1 MAMRILDMLTFAT
14 LVRNRHFGRTAVELN
29 TTQPAIS
36 SRLAALEQEL
46 GHKLVHRMGSEFRL
60 TPEGEEVLRVFQ
72 GVLDNVDT
80 LKHTL
85 DNLQAKAP
93 VLLRIGAIDSVIST
107 WMPALVESLHQSMPN
122 LKIELTVESTK
133 RLVHG
138 MHKGEFD
145 LIFAVDPAIGDSFR
159 SFVSCVLQMIWVGS
173 PKLIDPERTYSVDDL
188 ARMPIITFPKNAPP
202 YRQIAPYFQDEQVLA
217 SKLTSSNSMFAIIN
231 LIIDGF
237 GVAAIPKVIVRRE
250 LGQGLLHQIKVSK
263 HFPPLPIIGSYQS
276 TTHQDVILRVV
287 EQAQKCALTYCA
299 GVDPST
305 AWLV

>member
-1 MAMRILDMLTFAT
+1 MRILDMLTFST
-14 LVRNRHFGRTAVELN
+14 LVRNRHFGRTAEELS

-36 SRLAALEQEL
+36 SRLAALESEL
-46 GHKLVHRMGSEFRL
+46 GHKLIHRVGNNFRL

-72 GVLDNVDT
+72 NVLDSMDGLKDT
-80 LKHTL
+80 LHNL
-85 DNLQAKAP
+85 DAKAP

-107 WMPALVESLHQSMPN
+107 WMPSVVEALHQTMPR

-138 MHKGEFD
+138 MHHGEFD

-173 PKLIDPERTYSVDDL
+173 PKIIDPQRLYSVDDL
-188 ARMPIITFPKNAPP
+188 ARLPIITFPKNAPP
-202 YRQIAPYFQDEQVLA
+202 YRQIAPYFQDEKVLA
-217 SKLTSSNSMFAIIN
+217 SSLTSSNSLFAIIN

-237 GVAAIPKVIVRRE
+237 GVAAIPAVIIRRE
-250 LGQGLLHQIKVSK
+250 LQSGLLHPIQVSK
-263 HFPPLPIIGSYQS
+263 RFPPLPIIATYQS
-276 TTHQDVILRVV
+276 TTHQDIVLRVV
-287 EQAQKCALTYCA
+287 EQAQRSAASFCA
-299 GVDPST
+299 GVDPAT